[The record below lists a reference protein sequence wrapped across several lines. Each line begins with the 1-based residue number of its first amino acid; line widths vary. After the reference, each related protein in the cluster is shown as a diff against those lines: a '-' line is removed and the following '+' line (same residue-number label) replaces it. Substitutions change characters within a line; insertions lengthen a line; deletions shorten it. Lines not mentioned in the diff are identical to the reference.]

1 MLSNSDKLGQ
11 SAAYYPT
18 SQQQQQQQQQQL
30 QQQHPQ
36 LIYSDAQ
43 PLSSIGSQWSS
54 TVYPLSSFGQQQL
67 IPSFQSKSVPL
78 KPKNN
83 NNKNSDLF
91 HPRTD
96 SRLKDFETQQ
106 PVLVRLNGEYEFPV
120 HCMTSSN
127 QFDRNNVYEVPY
139 SHLFRSQFLPD
150 DDWSDP
156 RSTNPVNPVNPA
168 IVMPK
173 FRPQPLGGST
183 SMSNHSNPG
192 HKYQDY
198 ESCYE

>member
-18 SQQQQQQQQQQL
+18 SQQL
-30 QQQHPQ
+30 QQQQ

-83 NNKNSDLF
+83 NNKNSDFF

-96 SRLKDFETQQ
+96 SRLKDFENQQ
-106 PVLVRLNGEYEFPV
+106 PVSIRLNGEYEFPV
-120 HCMTSSN
+120 QCVTSQN

-139 SHLFRSQFLPD
+139 SHLFRSQFLPED
-150 DDWSDP
+150 EWSDP
-156 RSTNPVNPVNPA
+156 RVTNPVNPA
-168 IVMPK
+168 ILIPK
-173 FRPQPLGGST
+173 LRPQPLGGST
-183 SMSNHSNPG
+183 SMSNHSNSA
-192 HKYQDY
+192 HNKYQDY